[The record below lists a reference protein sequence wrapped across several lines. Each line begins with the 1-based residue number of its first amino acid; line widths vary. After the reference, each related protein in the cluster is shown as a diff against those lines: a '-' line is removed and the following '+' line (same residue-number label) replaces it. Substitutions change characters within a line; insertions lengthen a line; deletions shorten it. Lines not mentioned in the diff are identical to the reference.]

1 MDNQGNRLYLNIGGQ
16 AVNNRLAG
24 PTDRTYPT
32 TPSTFPQP
40 VYPPT
45 ATQQAQSS
53 AAGIQQSQKQQPYG
67 YGQQQQQQPGYFQ
80 PPPPPQPQQQQQQ
93 QYSAAYQGQ
102 AMPTHHTD
110 FASGGYRSNTPGA
123 SNDPNTGLAHKFS
136 HQNLGGAAQSGGY
149 VSRGPS
155 PAGPPR
161 PRTAGG
167 AGTPNYSYLNA
178 PMPGQPGSKPFAPEF
193 EAAPERNPDKFGS
206 NANNNQ
212 KKCSQLAAD
221 FFKDSVKR
229 ARERNQR

>member
-1 MDNQGNRLYLNIGGQ
+1 MDNQGNRLYLNIGGSNN
-16 AVNNRLAG
+16 NNRLGVAS
-24 PTDRTYPT
+24 DRAYPT

-40 VYPPT
+40 VYPPQ
-45 ATQQAQSS
+45 AGQQGQQPQAQ
-53 AAGIQQSQKQQPYG
+53 QKQQQQQQKQQQYG
-67 YGQQQQQQPGYFQ
+67 YGQQPGYFLPTQ
-80 PPPPPQPQQQQQQ
+80 HQQQH
-93 QYSAAYQGQ
+93 QYPAAYPGQ
-102 AMPTHHTD
+102 AMPSHHTD
-110 FASGGYRSNTPGA
+110 FAQGGLRTPGA

-149 VSRGPS
+149 GSRGPS
-155 PAGPPR
+155 PAGAPR

-167 AGTPNYSYLNA
+167 SGQAPSYGYLNA
-178 PMPGQPGSKPFAPEF
+178 PMPGQPGSKPYYPDF
-193 EAAPERNPDKFGS
+193 EAAPERNPDKYGS

>member
-1 MDNQGNRLYLNIGGQ
+1 MDNQGNRLYLNI
-16 AVNNRLAG
+16 ANNNNSSSNRLG
-24 PTDRTYPT
+24 VNSDRGAYPT

-40 VYPPT
+40 VYPP
-45 ATQQAQSS
+45 QQ
-53 AAGIQQSQKQQPYG
+53 G
-67 YGQQQQQQPGYFQ
+67 QPGAGGMQ
-80 PPPPPQPQQQQQQ
+80 QPQQNQQQ
-93 QYSAAYQGQ
+93 QYAYPQPNNYFNPNQQYPPAGYPAP
-102 AMPTHHTD
+102 AMQSHHTD
-110 FASGGYRSNTPGA
+110 FAQGPYNNQGRSNTPGA
-123 SNDPNTGLAHKFS
+123 SNDPNTGLAHQFS
-136 HQNLGGAAQSGGY
+136 HQNLGGARSGGY
-149 VSRGPS
+149 AARGPS

-167 AGTPNYSYLNA
+167 AGQQPSYGYLNA
-178 PMPGQPGSKPFAPEF
+178 PMPGQQRSASPEF